1 MKHPK
6 HITVLAIFMVMVGI
20 LLIMNQIDPAYS
32 NNLDNAPYPIICES
46 ELGPLPRNV
55 SLEVVDVNS
64 DGRDDIITKNS
75 QRIRAL
81 YINCGNG
88 QYYRTIR
95 SNAVI
100 HVKPNKKNGWHSIYI
115 IHDNIIIDGQLY
127 KYKHLLLKHEKDG
140 KINEFHVSIEH
151 DGISYKM
158 PFSYSQKLGI
168 YAPRYWFDS
177 NIQVRE
183 GDYNQKI
190 DTIYFELSKNN
201 IYQVKVDAQ
210 ESYLIKGV
218 RFADFN
224 YDGILDAILNYEDR
238 HGSGA
243 SEYSALLLNSG
254 DNSFIFAGE
263 IRLGRIGLSFPKL
276 QNREIIINGSRF
288 IAIVYKEPIFIRP
301 GEEDEIPKHIIPGQ
315 YDLYIYQPELKE
327 FIHLPALPGKDKS
340 TFIPLDNKKFENIV
354 NPPLLRKDPSRIPKT
369 DEAAILK
376 LIEDYENALIKAINS
391 NDFSLVEKHLT
402 PGSNLY
408 KAQKELVA
416 NLYKKG
422 IQEKLID
429 HKVEKI
435 ETTAQANVYKVYV
448 FEKIGI
454 KRPGKPEF
462 TASEFH
468 WAYTVILDN
477 GKYTLSDIDKWNGE

>member
-1 MKHPK
+1 M
-6 HITVLAIFMVMVGI
+6 
-20 LLIMNQIDPAYS
+20 
-32 NNLDNAPYPIICES
+32 
-46 ELGPLPRNV
+46 
-55 SLEVVDVNS
+55 DVNS
-64 DGRDDIITKNS
+64 DGRIDIIAKYAWGV
-75 QRIRAL
+75 RAL
-81 YINCGNG
+81 YVNCGNG
-88 QYYRTIR
+88 HYYRAITCNHAIGVE
-95 SNAVI
+95 SD
-100 HVKPNKKNGWHSIYI
+100 KKNGWHSISI

-127 KYKHLLLKHEKDG
+127 KITYLPLEHEKNG
-140 KINEFHVSIEH
+140 HAFEFDILIEH
-151 DGISYKM
+151 DGISYKI
-158 PFSYSQKLGI
+158 PFNYSQKLGI

-224 YDGILDAILNYEDR
+224 YDGILDAVLNYEER

-243 SEYSALLLNSG
+243 SEYSALLLNNG

-263 IRLGRIGLSFPKL
+263 IRLGRIGLSFPKPE
-276 QNREIIINGSRF
+276 NREITINGSRF
-288 IAIVYKEPIFIRP
+288 IAIVYQEPIFIRP
-301 GEEDEIPKHIIPGQ
+301 GEEDEILKHIIPDK

-327 FIHLPALPGKDKS
+327 FIHLPALPGKDRS
-340 TFIPLDNKKFENIV
+340 TFIPLDKKKFEEIV

-376 LIEDYENALIKAINS
+376 LIEEYETALIKAINS
-391 NDFSLVEKHLT
+391 NDFSIVQKQLT

-408 KAQKELVA
+408 KAQQDLVA
-416 NLYKKG
+416 NLYKRE

-429 HKVEKI
+429 YKVEKI
-435 ETTAQANVYKVYV
+435 ETTGEANVYKVNTY
-448 FEKIGI
+448 EKIGI
-454 KRPGKPEF
+454 RRPGKTDF
-462 TASEFH
+462 AVSEYR
-468 WAYTVILDN
+468 WEYTVVFDG
-477 GKYTLSDIDKWNGE
+477 GKYTLSDIAKWGGEQSD